1 MLQPYFSSIIQIL
14 IKFGIPL
21 GSWINIQT
29 DFALILHFVGSML
42 TLIIRCF
49 RIIGAIKQCFA
60 AYYQS
65 AVFDKTL
72 SPFTQMIHHPLLHLQ
87 EYSPVGGR
95 GGKVSRFSR
104 IDAKIEQLFF
114 PRTEKPFVRLREIYE
129 NYPSITIPYRCPWLS
144 LPGES
149 LSENVRPT
157 DCRRLHC
164 RTRPGRASCRKAD
177 HPDRSP
183 TRCW

>member
-1 MLQPYFSSIIQIL
+1 MFNVTAIFFSSIIQIL
-14 IKFGIPL
+14 IAG
-21 GSWINIQT
+21 
-29 DFALILHFVGSML
+29 
-42 TLIIRCF
+42 
-49 RIIGAIKQCFA
+49 IIGAIKQCFA

-72 SPFTQMIHHPLLHLQ
+72 SPFAQMIHHPLPHLQ
-87 EYSPVGGR
+87 EHLVVCGR
-95 GGKVSRFSR
+95 GGKVFRFTR
-104 IDAKIEQLFF
+104 INGKIEQLFF
-114 PRTEKPFVRLREIYE
+114 TRTEKPFARLREIYK

-157 DCRRLHC
+157 DYRRQHC
-164 RTRPGRASCRKAD
+164 RIRLGRASCRKVD

-183 TRCW
+183 TRYW